1 MFKTRLIS
9 GAVLV
14 AAALFTGMVGG
25 LVLFFTCLALSEI
38 AAGELFAAADVR
50 PKDKPFGYLDVSGY
64 IGIAI
69 LYICI
74 LFLPESAHTIGI
86 IIPVLLIMFVY
97 VFTFP
102 KYDAHQVFAAAFAII
117 YTGFMLSCLYQ
128 TRMLEN
134 GVFHYWLIF
143 ISAWGSDTGA
153 YCVGMLFGKHK
164 MTPVL
169 SPKKTIE
176 GAVGGVA
183 IAVLLGLIYAL
194 ATHGPVAVYMVICF
208 FGAIISMVGD
218 LAASAIKRNMDIK
231 DYGNLIPGHGGILD
245 RFDSIIF
252 TAPIIFYLSSVLI
265 S

>member
-9 GAVLV
+9 GAVLI

-38 AAGELFAAADVR
+38 AAGEFFAATRVR
-50 PKDKPFGYLDVSGY
+50 PEDRPFGFLDVAGY

-102 KYDAHQVFAAAFAII
+102 KYDARQVFAAAFAII

-128 TRMLEN
+128 TRMLES
-134 GVFHYWLIF
+134 GVYHYWLIF
-143 ISAWGSDTGA
+143 ISAWGCDTGA
-153 YCVGMLFGKHK
+153 YCVGMLIGKHK
-164 MTPVL
+164 MAPVL
-169 SPKKTIE
+169 SPKKTVE
-176 GAVGGVA
+176 GAIGGVV
-183 IAVLLGLIYAL
+183 IAVLLGLLYAAL
-194 ATHGPVAVYMVICF
+194 THGPVAVYMMICL
-208 FGAIISMVGD
+208 FGAVLSMVGD
-218 LAASAIKRNMDIK
+218 LAASAVKRNMDIK

-252 TAPIIFYLSSVLI
+252 TAPIIYYLSSVLI